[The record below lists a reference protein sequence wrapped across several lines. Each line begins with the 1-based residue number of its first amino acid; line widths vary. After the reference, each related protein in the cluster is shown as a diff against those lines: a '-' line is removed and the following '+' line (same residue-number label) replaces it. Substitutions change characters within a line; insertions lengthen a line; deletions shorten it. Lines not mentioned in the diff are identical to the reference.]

1 LKKLI
6 LGRRVNYFKNILN
19 VIIIIFFKK
28 KKPNLPNKNKIKS
41 ALYIFTD
48 TDLLTIYDFQKDYIT
63 LL

>member
-6 LGRRVNYFKNILN
+6 LGRRVNYFKNFLN
-19 VIIIIFFKK
+19 VIIIFFLK